1 MPRDVLSELSEKALA
16 YNQVVRL
23 CRAALAT
30 GRLSPRET
38 YEIKARLADALA
50 GTERP
55 KEAGQAY
62 LDLLEYEA
70 ADRASQRRRQAAK
83 QLFAGGYVEEGRQ
96 VLADLLSVVGLS
108 LPRRPGGI
116 LWSMRS
122 YRCLLAL
129 RGTKSRE
136 RSESE
141 IPPKELLRV
150 DVCEAVGATVA
161 VDPLFARSFRTKALW
176 YALRAGD
183 LPQARVAC

>member
-1 MPRDVLSELSEKALA
+1 MATTLPQSAAPAAPASGIDNAHKRVIFASSLGTVFEWYDFYLYGSLA
-16 YNQVVRL
+16 
-23 CRAALAT
+23 AII
-30 GRLSPRET
+30 S
-38 YEIKARLADALA
+38 
-50 GTERP
+50 
-55 KEAGQAY
+55 
-62 LDLLEYEA
+62 
-70 ADRASQRRRQAAK
+70 K
-83 QLFAGGYVEEGRQ
+83 QFFAGGYVEEGRQ

-108 LPRRPGGI
+108 LPRRPGWI
-116 LWSMRS
+116 LWSMRF
-122 YRCLLAL
+122 YRSLIAL
-129 RGTKSRE
+129 RGTKFRE